1 MIPPSAMLAA
11 WMWFAVAASPAPVE
25 PAVGDAPLDMDRAMV
40 VRAAVARASPAIVT
54 IETIG
59 GAQPVEV
66 APGTQ
71 PARRRGRGEFR
82 AADGPTSGLIYSA
95 DGLII
100 SSSFNF
106 ARDPSVI
113 TVVLSDGRRFVGR
126 LLARDSIRRLALLR
140 IDATDLP
147 AAEWADPAGIQ
158 VGQYAIACGRGFG
171 GAMPSVSV
179 GIVSALRRRSGHAI
193 QTDAKLSPAN
203 YGGPLIDIDGRVLGI
218 CVPLA
223 GGGGELAGVEWY
235 DSGIGFAIPRAGVEA
250 AVPRLAKG
258 EDIEPGRVGVLLEMK
273 APESEEESE
282 AAPRVQI
289 VGVADPSPARD
300 AGLRPGDAIL
310 ALDGAAVGDVPE
322 LQRRLSDVEAGT
334 EVTLT
339 IERAGQTMEV
349 KVKLAAARQIGAF
362 PQARPVGPPTTQPER
377 PPPS

>member
-1 MIPPSAMLAA
+1 MSSSPIALAA
-11 WMWFAVAASPAPVE
+11 WTCLIVAVGAMSTDQS
-25 PAVGDAPLDMDRAMV
+25 VGDAPTDADRAAV
-40 VRAAVARASPAIVT
+40 VRAAVARVAPSIVT

-59 GAQPVEV
+59 GVQPVEP

-71 PARRRGRGEFR
+71 PARRRGGTEFR
-82 AADGPTSGLIYSA
+82 IADGPTSGLIYSA
-95 DGLII
+95 DGMIV

-113 TVVLSDGRRFVGR
+113 TVVLADGRRFVGR

-140 IDATDLP
+140 IDAADLP
-147 AAEWADPAGIQ
+147 AAEWADPAGVQ
-158 VGQYAIACGRGFG
+158 VGQYAMACGRGFG
-171 GAMPSVSV
+171 GAVPSVSV

-250 AVPRLAKG
+250 AVPRLARG
-258 EDIEPGRVGVLLEMK
+258 ENIEPGRVGVLLEMK
-273 APESEEESE
+273 APESEEEGE

-334 EVTLT
+334 VITLT
-339 IERAGQTMEV
+339 IERAGQSMDV
-349 KVKLAAARQIGAF
+349 KVKLAAARNIGSF
-362 PQARPVGPPTTQPER
+362 PQPPPVGPPTTQPER